1 MAYFYP
7 SYMRMSAKAL
17 HKYLIKRKTPD
28 VVREQ
33 IEEVCYQQREQRRK
47 QRIKETLRA
56 QAWGDLIEPLREE
69 LRTSK
74 ASYRYH
80 MKNDDEPSCTAFA
93 AYIMQMERLLKNLT
107 RLQTKTDDRG
117 YASPLSLAR
126 QAKLPNDGEHW
137 SDWLSDD
144 KKQSIRDLFSAVP
157 YKHKAKRKEPYPRVL
172 TLAHRIRKND
182 KALSKA
188 QAEEAAILRELTV
201 RNADRAKNT
210 RLFYIEELEAQLRV
224 VQLDVVRLTK
234 QKERLDHESRPKEQ
248 RNPTQQA
255 AVENEGDSGARAIDP
270 DIQGDGDE
278 TLG

>member
-1 MAYFYP
+1 MTYLYP

-28 VVREQ
+28 VMREQ
-33 IEEVCYQQREQRRK
+33 IEEVCYRQREQRRK
-47 QRIKETLRA
+47 QRIKETIRA

-74 ASYRYH
+74 ASHRYH
-80 MKNDDEPSCTAFA
+80 LKNGDEPSGTAFA

-137 SDWLSDD
+137 SDWLSDE
-144 KKQSIRDLFSAVP
+144 KKQAIHALFDAVP
-157 YKHKAKRKEPYPRVL
+157 YKHKAKRKQPYPRVL

-182 KALSKA
+182 KALIKA
-188 QAEEAAILRELTV
+188 QADEAAIVRELTV
-201 RNADRAKNT
+201 RNESKEKNT
-210 RLFYIEELEAQLRV
+210 RLFYIEELEEQLRV
-224 VQLDVVRLTK
+224 VRLDVARLTK
-234 QKERLDHESRPKEQ
+234 QKERLDHESRSKEQ
-248 RNPTQQA
+248 RNAAQQT
-255 AVENEGDSGARAIDP
+255 AVENESDSGAGTVDP
-270 DIQGDGDE
+270 DVQGDGDE
-278 TLG
+278 ALG